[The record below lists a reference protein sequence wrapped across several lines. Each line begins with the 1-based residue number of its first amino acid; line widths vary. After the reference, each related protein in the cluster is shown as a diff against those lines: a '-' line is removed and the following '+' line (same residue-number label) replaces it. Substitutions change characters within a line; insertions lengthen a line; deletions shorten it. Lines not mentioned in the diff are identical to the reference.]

1 MVASE
6 RSGSEPAVARERRT
20 CRASGTAAMR
30 GKGDDG
36 SATWAGQVG
45 GASGD
50 AAVASVVNRDGGNGA
65 KASVVSEANGM
76 YVEVRRNNRTIEHG
90 IVVREVIRAV

>member
-1 MVASE
+1 
-6 RSGSEPAVARERRT
+6 
-20 CRASGTAAMR
+20 MR

-36 SATWAGQVG
+36 SAAVARQVG

-50 AAVASVVNRDGGNGA
+50 VAVASVVNRDSGNGA
-65 KASVVSEANGM
+65 MASVVSEANGM
-76 YVEVRRNNRTIEHG
+76 YVEVRRNNRTNENG